1 MVSRWIYMSVL
12 ALAVCGVVFAA
23 ETFEEYQA
31 AMRAGA
37 GANAEMRKL
46 IESDLNGA
54 AAAAE
59 KVKEAFGELEAYW
72 KMKGAND
79 AVGFAHNVVM
89 DAEKVRAAAA
99 AGNKDGAL
107 AAADSLRANCG
118 SCHEAHRVR
127 NADGNWQIK

>member
-1 MVSRWIYMSVL
+1 MVLKRIYMSVL
-12 ALAVCGVVFAA
+12 ALTVCGVMFAA
-23 ETFEEYQA
+23 TTDEEYVT

-46 IESDLNGA
+46 IESDLSGA

-118 SCHEAHRVR
+118 SCHQAHRVKA
-127 NADGNWQIK
+127 ADGSWQIQ